1 MRIGLF
7 TDTYPPFINGV
18 STSVAMLKRALEQ
31 QGHTVYVVTVSN
43 NALKHEY
50 DEKERILRVPGIPTG
65 IYDSRFTSIYPV
77 RAVNKIKS
85 WKLDVIHSQ
94 TEFAIGTFARLI
106 AKQYNIPLVHTYH
119 TMYEDYTYYIT
130 KGYMDRASKWII
142 RQYSLAVSDK
152 TNMVITPSYKS
163 QNYLRKIGASKYIGV
178 IPTGIDTTRFINYK
192 LDPEA
197 RLNFLKEQ
205 NIPENSKI
213 MLFLGRMAKEKNI
226 EELLDNFK
234 SLTEKRDDVYFVVVG
249 DGPNRPDLEK
259 KAKELGIMEKTRF
272 IGAVP
277 YENIDFY
284 YALAD
289 VFVNASVSET
299 QGLTYLEAMA
309 SKKVVL
315 AKYDSNLSELIVDGY
330 NGFFFDTKEEFLQ
343 KIGKIF
349 EISDTTYNVM
359 VKNMLESVD
368 KLSLEKFYTNIMEVY
383 EKAKRN
389 NI

>member
-1 MRIGLF
+1 MNIILF
-7 TDTYPPFINGV
+7 SDTFEPELNGV
-18 STSVAMLKRALEQ
+18 STSVTTLFKVLKNN
-31 QGHTVYVVTVSN
+31 GHNVYVVTTNPFSKKVTFKNNVLRIPGLRLKALYDYILAPIYNRKAMKILKNINADIIHVHTDFSIAQLAYIYKAYSN
-43 NALKHEY
+43 AALVY
-50 DEKERILRVPGIPTG
+50 
-65 IYDSRFTSIYPV
+65 
-77 RAVNKIKS
+77 
-85 WKLDVIHSQ
+85 
-94 TEFAIGTFARLI
+94 
-106 AKQYNIPLVHTYH
+106 TYH

-163 QNYLRKIGASKYIGV
+163 QNYLRKIGATKYIGV

-259 KAKELGIMEKTRF
+259 KAKELGIMEKTRL

>member
-1 MRIGLF
+1 MNIILF
-7 TDTYPPFINGV
+7 SDTFEPELNGV
-18 STSVAMLKRALEQ
+18 STSVTTLFKVLKNN
-31 QGHTVYVVTVSN
+31 GHNVYVVTTNPFSKKVTFKNNVLRIPGLRLKALYDYILAPIYNRKAMKILKNINADIIHVHTDFSIAQLAYIYKAYSN
-43 NALKHEY
+43 AALVY
-50 DEKERILRVPGIPTG
+50 
-65 IYDSRFTSIYPV
+65 
-77 RAVNKIKS
+77 
-85 WKLDVIHSQ
+85 
-94 TEFAIGTFARLI
+94 
-106 AKQYNIPLVHTYH
+106 TYH

-197 RLNFLKEQ
+197 RFNFLKEQ

-234 SLTEKRDDVYFVVVG
+234 SLTEKRDDAYFVVVG

-259 KAKELGIMEKTRF
+259 KAKELGIMAKTRF

>member
-1 MRIGLF
+1 MNIILF
-7 TDTYPPFINGV
+7 SDTFEPELNGV
-18 STSVAMLKRALEQ
+18 STSVTTLFKVLKNN
-31 QGHTVYVVTVSN
+31 GHNVYVVTTNPFSKKVTFKNNVLRIPGLRLKALYDYILAPIYNRKAMKILKNINADIIHVHTDFSIAQLAYIYKAYSN
-43 NALKHEY
+43 AALVY
-50 DEKERILRVPGIPTG
+50 
-65 IYDSRFTSIYPV
+65 
-77 RAVNKIKS
+77 
-85 WKLDVIHSQ
+85 
-94 TEFAIGTFARLI
+94 
-106 AKQYNIPLVHTYH
+106 TYH

-197 RLNFLKEQ
+197 RFNFLKEQ
-205 NIPENSKI
+205 KIPENSKI

>member
-1 MRIGLF
+1 MKKLLVLAAG
-7 TDTYPPFINGV
+7 
-18 STSVAMLKRALEQ
+18 
-31 QGHTVYVVTVSN
+31 
-43 NALKHEY
+43 
-50 DEKERILRVPGIPTG
+50 ILQIP
-65 IYDSRFTSIYPV
+65 
-77 RAVNKIKS
+77 
-85 WKLDVIHSQ
+85 VI
-94 TEFAIGTFARLI
+94 
-106 AKQYNIPLVHTYH
+106 
-119 TMYEDYTYYIT
+119 
-130 KGYMDRASKWII
+130 
-142 RQYSLAVSDK
+142 
-152 TNMVITPSYKS
+152 
-163 QNYLRKIGASKYIGV
+163 
-178 IPTGIDTTRFINYK
+178 
-192 LDPEA
+192 
-197 RLNFLKEQ
+197 
-205 NIPENSKI
+205 
-213 MLFLGRMAKEKNI
+213 
-226 EELLDNFK
+226 
-234 SLTEKRDDVYFVVVG
+234 
-249 DGPNRPDLEK
+249 K

-359 VKNMLESVD
+359 VKNMLESVE

-389 NI
+389 QKTKRKSYR

>member
-1 MRIGLF
+1 MNIILF
-7 TDTYPPFINGV
+7 SDTFEPELNGV
-18 STSVAMLKRALEQ
+18 STSVTTLFKVLKNN
-31 QGHTVYVVTVSN
+31 GHNVYVVTTNPFSKKVTFKNNVLRIPGLRLKALYDYILAPIYNRKAMKILKNINADIIHVHTDFSIAQLAYIYKAYSN
-43 NALKHEY
+43 AALVY
-50 DEKERILRVPGIPTG
+50 
-65 IYDSRFTSIYPV
+65 
-77 RAVNKIKS
+77 
-85 WKLDVIHSQ
+85 
-94 TEFAIGTFARLI
+94 
-106 AKQYNIPLVHTYH
+106 TYH

-205 NIPENSKI
+205 KIPENSKI